1 MALGNTGGDKTFV
14 TIVGGKWTIRVPEG
28 TAGAVS
34 RENKLGVEV
43 HELQYSYVD
52 GMIVD
57 GRMKSGEYGTT
68 LELDLQDDGTLYNVQ
83 IPVPAAGKIG
93 DYFMSFGKC
102 APKLD
107 ATKKLFLGLGF
118 DKTRQQPFLYLKQ
131 GGESIHSAF
140 TKDAPDGMPQWEKK
154 EVMGKAVWNADAQ
167 NEFLY
172 GKIIDFL
179 ALVEDTEADA
189 IDPAA
194 EPF

>member
-1 MALGNTGGDKTFV
+1 MLGNTGGDKTFV

-34 RENKLGVEV
+34 RINKKEVEV

-68 LELDLQDDGTLYNVQ
+68 LELDLEDDGKVYNVQ
-83 IPVPAAGKIG
+83 IPVPAAGGIG

-107 ATKKLFLGLGF
+107 ATQKLFLGLGY
-118 DKTRQQPFLYLKQ
+118 DKDRQQPFLYLKQ
-131 GGESIHSAF
+131 GGETVHAAF
-140 TKDAPDGMPQWEKK
+140 TKEAPDGMPQWEKK

-172 GKIIDFL
+172 GQIIDFL
-179 ALVEDTEADA
+179 ASVGGEASDG
-189 IDPAA
+189 I
-194 EPF
+194 PF